1 MDKNNKSLFLY
12 TALIFFV
19 AIILIIL
26 AFFGQTNLEKNQIAI
41 ESSAPQT
48 STVSGI
54 TEKAS
59 ALSEENAKLVQ
70 EINSLK
76 TEIDTRDTTIE
87 EQSAKIAELTLAEDN
102 NKLLF
107 HAYESKLA
115 DHEDD
120 LKEILSTINYDQ
132 LTAEQKIIYDNLN
145 K

>member
-76 TEIDTRDTTIE
+76 TEITTRDTTIE
-87 EQSAKIAELTLAEDN
+87 ELNTKIANLTIIEDN
-102 NKLLF
+102 NTLLF

-115 DHEDD
+115 GHDDD
-120 LKEILSTINYDQ
+120 LEEILSSINYDQ
-132 LTAEQKIIYDNLN
+132 LTPEQKITYDNL
-145 K
+145 KK